1 MSHFRKDTLVALQD
15 DVDLSASDY
24 SSRCLR
30 AYGVD
35 LTTTSSTKD
44 QTDNSASSMESYKRF
59 ENHVDIPESIITI
72 LPEEASHQNA
82 SRHTK
87 HSSERLTAA
96 SAAED

>member
-1 MSHFRKDTLVALQD
+1 MSHSRKHFLVYGVALQD

-30 AYGVD
+30 AYSVD
-35 LTTTSSTKD
+35 LTTSSAKEPTN
-44 QTDNSASSMESYKRF
+44 NSVSNMESYKKF

-82 SRHTK
+82 SRHTR
-87 HSSERLTAA
+87 H
-96 SAAED
+96 